1 MLKLKKLQML
11 GFKSFCDRT
20 ELQFPGSGV
29 VGVVGPNGCGKS
41 NLADAIS
48 WVLGEQS
55 AKSLRGGRME
65 DVIFAG
71 TRERAA
77 TGMAEVSLTLVD
89 PAEYEFEAIDGG
101 TGDEETQEA
110 AEPGADEGWDEAS
123 EATEEGPALA
133 EAAERAEPAG
143 APASSGVVLTIR
155 KRRKFRAHNRKGEVV
170 VTRRLFRDGQ
180 SEYLMNGRPCRLR
193 DIQELF
199 LGTGLGPDSYAIIEQ
214 GRIGQI
220 LSSKPY
226 DRRAI
231 LEEAAGVSKYKAKRR
246 LAEARLEAA
255 RQNLARINDI
265 FEEVTRQVNSLKRQA
280 AKAQRYRQLKAEL
293 EAHQRRLLRAKAE
306 ALGAQAEALAQAQAA
321 AQAELQAGQ
330 AGIAGQEGAQQAA
343 AGRCAGLERE
353 LRQGAE
359 TAARLKG
366 ERDAAEQEIAFDTRQ
381 AAELAAREAESRAA
395 GERLTAQAETLERE
409 LQEAEQTQRAA
420 AERLAGAAAIGDER
434 RAAEQAAARGLAEIE
449 AALEGARR
457 DDMALLARQATLGA
471 EAAQCEARQ
480 GEIERQLERWTAE
493 AEAAG
498 RELEAGGERAGQ
510 LALRFQDQES
520 ANRQL
525 AAEIAALEQRLGAN
539 QAALTAERGAA
550 QQARTALAETAAR
563 RQSLEEIVAQ
573 RGASSDAVQ
582 HLFAAGAAEGL
593 RPLGVLSEFVE
604 AEPPYDRVVEQFLR
618 DELNYVV
625 VGSWDEAAAGLDVL
639 RRGEQGRATFLVHG
653 EAGAGAAA
661 SGAEIEGA
669 QPLLREVRATN
680 GFRNGLGT
688 ILPRLRQAYC
698 VEDAER
704 ARALAQQHPAAY
716 FLTPQGDC
724 FHHATLSGGAAA
736 SRGPLSLKRELRELT
751 QAEAAAQ
758 EECERRERQAAS
770 LELEVEA
777 LAAELEQAR
786 AARHEL
792 EKQLLT
798 SGQQVRQLEQ
808 ELERARARRA
818 QAELELERSRSE
830 GRQAGERHAA
840 ARAELDAL
848 AREQAD
854 ARRRAEA
861 AATALGGARAA
872 REQAAA
878 ARSAAEADQARAEEQ
893 ARAAGAT
900 LTRGRQQQ
908 AEMAA
913 RREQL
918 QREVTA
924 LAARQVELAESKR
937 AAEARLEERRQQLA
951 SAAAAQAG
959 LETAL
964 TEARAAAAA
973 GEAALH
979 AAREALEAVRQRLG
993 EAEVALARCQS
1004 DAEHLAQTCR
1014 DELGCE
1020 LQALEAPAEEAAA
1033 EMPLTELEAATRAL
1047 RQKIDS
1053 LGPVN
1058 MMALE
1063 EHDEA
1068 LQRHTFLDTQRK
1080 DLLDSIADTA
1090 KAIQEMDTISRQKF
1104 QEAFEAINQNFQETF
1119 KALFGGGQGFLRLS
1133 EMEGGND
1140 QGVDIV
1146 AQPPG
1151 KKLQNALLLSGG
1163 EKALVAMALLLA
1175 IFRYQPS
1182 PFCLLDEVDA
1192 PLDEANVGR
1201 FTAMVRQMSAE
1212 TQFIIITHNKRTMEA
1227 APTLYGVTMPQ
1238 AGISRLVSVM
1248 VEEAPRQAAAS

>member
-1 MLKLKKLQML
+1 VLKLKKLQML

-20 ELQFPGSGV
+20 ELQFPGTGV

-71 TRERAA
+71 TRERPA

-89 PAEYEFEAIDGG
+89 PAEYEFETIAGG
-101 TGDEETQEA
+101 AAAEEESADEATAEDDAWGEA
-110 AEPGADEGWDEAS
+110 AETALEDADVAGAA
-123 EATEEGPALA
+123 AA
-133 EAAERAEPAG
+133 EAAPN
-143 APASSGVVLTIR
+143 GVVLTIR

-193 DIQELF
+193 DIQDLF

-246 LAEARLEAA
+246 LAEARLESA

-280 AKAQRYRQLKAEL
+280 AKAQRYRQIKAEL
-293 EAHQRRLLRAKAE
+293 EAHQRRLLRAKAD
-306 ALGAQAEALAQAQAA
+306 ALAALAAELRQAQAA
-321 AQAELQAGQ
+321 AQAETQAAQ
-330 AGIAGQEGAQQAA
+330 AEIAEREAAQQAA
-343 AGRCAGLERE
+343 AARGAELERD

-366 ERDAAEQEIAFDTRQ
+366 ERDQAEQQIAYDTRQ
-381 AAELAAREAESRAA
+381 ALELAAREAER
-395 GERLTAQAETLERE
+395 GEQARRLEAQALELERE
-409 LQEAEQTQRAA
+409 LEEAARAQQAA
-420 AERLAGAAAIGDER
+420 AGRLAGAAAVGDQR
-434 RAAEQAAARGLAEIE
+434 RAAEHEAARALAELE
-449 AALEGARR
+449 SALESARR
-457 DDMALLARQATLGA
+457 DDMALMARQATLGA

-480 GEIERQLERWTAE
+480 AEIERQLERWAAE
-493 AEAAG
+493 ADAAG

-510 LALRFQDQES
+510 LSLAFQDQES
-520 ANRQL
+520 ARRQVEAQIAAIEQRLAATQAAL
-525 AAEIAALEQRLGAN
+525 AAERE
-539 QAALTAERGAA
+539 AA
-550 QQARTALAETAAR
+550 QRARTGLAETAAR
-563 RQSLEEIVAQ
+563 RKSLEEIVAQ

-582 HLFAAGAAEGL
+582 HLFAAGAAAGL

-625 VGSWDEAAAGLDVL
+625 VGSWDEAAAGLEML
-639 RRGEQGRATFLVHG
+639 RRGEQGRATFLVHAD
-653 EAGAGAAA
+653 AGAGADAA
-661 SGAEIEGA
+661 AGAAVAGA
-669 QPLLREVRATN
+669 RPLLQEVRATN
-680 GFRNGLGT
+680 GFRNSLGA
-688 ILPRLRQAYC
+688 ILPRLRSAFC
-698 VEDAER
+698 VEDAAR
-704 ARALAQQHPAAY
+704 ARALALEHPAAY
-716 FLTPQGDC
+716 FLTPDGDC

-751 QAEAAAQ
+751 RAEAQAQ
-758 EECERRERQAAS
+758 ADCERRERQAAS
-770 LELEVEA
+770 LTLEAEA
-777 LAAELEQAR
+777 LAAELERAR
-786 AARHEL
+786 TERHEL

-808 ELERARARRA
+808 EMARAQARRA
-818 QAELELERSRSE
+818 QAELELERSRDA
-830 GRQAGERHAA
+830 GRRAGERHAA
-840 ARAELDAL
+840 ARAGLAEVAGAQEAARQRAASATGAL
-848 AREQAD
+848 AA
-854 ARRRAEA
+854 
-861 AATALGGARAA
+861 ARAA
-872 REQAAA
+872 RETAAA

-893 ARAAGAT
+893 ARAAAAT
-900 LTRGRQQQ
+900 LARGRQQQ
-908 AEMAA
+908 TEMAA

-918 QREVTA
+918 RAEAAA
-924 LAARQVELAESKR
+924 LAARLLELEASRR
-937 AAEARLEERRQQLA
+937 AAAARLEQRRQQLEA
-951 SAAAAQAG
+951 AAAAQSA
-959 LETAL
+959 LEAAL
-964 TEARAAAAA
+964 ADARAAAAA
-973 GEAALH
+973 GETALR
-979 AAREALEAVRQRLG
+979 AARATLETARQRLSDT
-993 EAEVALARCQS
+993 EVALARQQS
-1004 DAEHLAQTCR
+1004 DLEHLAQTCR
-1014 DELGCE
+1014 DELACE
-1020 LQALEAPAEEAAA
+1020 LDTLAPPPLEEGAAA
-1033 EMPLTELEAATRAL
+1033 IPLADLDAAARELR
-1047 RQKIDS
+1047 RKIDA

-1068 LQRHTFLDTQRK
+1068 QQRHVFLETQRK

-1090 KAIQEMDTISRQKF
+1090 KAIQEMDAISRQKF
-1104 QEAFEAINQNFQETF
+1104 QEAFEAINQHFQEAF
-1119 KALFGGGQGFLRLS
+1119 KTLFGGGQGFLRLS
-1133 EMEGGND
+1133 EMDGGSD

-1163 EKALVAMALLLA
+1163 EKAMVAMALLLA

-1201 FTAMVRQMSAE
+1201 FTAMLKQMSAE
-1212 TQFIIITHNKRTMEA
+1212 TQFILITHNKRTMEA
-1227 APTLYGVTMPQ
+1227 AATLYGVTMPQ
-1238 AGISRLVSVM
+1238 AGVSRLVSVL
-1248 VEEAPRQAAAS
+1248 VEEAPRRAVAS